1 MAQAESTVPPIYL
14 PPSNS
19 QTELLHAI
27 RVATATGRTL
37 LLEPGTH
44 STTPGQLNT
53 IEIGPR
59 GLEIGSG
66 SPTLP
71 FPAKGPSPAVV
82 RRPDFSIPA
91 TAPDDNFG
99 LFFVPAAPQ
108 FDASS
113 VTWKPG
119 KDEKGNPFEFAIFT
133 GGSISIHDLTL
144 DCNMGRQGLE
154 SLKAN
159 AAQHSMMLGFAPQW
173 YSAEFAPDGKTPRRA
188 YVMFRNVTVKNLTSV
203 NGAFADDISFVYFR
217 APMYPIIKEVVVQN
231 ITSTRRVGPHRGTIA
246 FGGLP
251 ERVNIHTTDVVFLNA
266 ESNVDFTAV
275 PRDADVFTPSRW
287 ALNGVKAHSLN
298 FGMAT
303 GVIDLTATALTT
315 TATCQI
321 QRVGGRVSNSNLTV
335 GPGEAGKFFQLDN
348 FTFDTVAW
356 HLTPTASGAVT
367 GLTLG
372 SSGNVASAL
381 TFLNN
386 KFGVLPGTTFSSGQL
401 INSVHSD
408 HDPGNS
414 ITATFK
420 QCEYQA
426 RFGTT
431 SDLIIAVVKERGTW
445 RFAIE
450 DLHGLDPDVAI
461 PKHPELPDVIRIVA
475 PGKTF
480 P

>member
-1 MAQAESTVPPIYL
+1 MEQAGSTLPPIYL

-19 QTELLHAI
+19 QTELVHAI
-27 RVATATGRTL
+27 RAAAATGRPL

-44 STTPGQLNT
+44 FTTPGQLNT
-53 IEIGPR
+53 IEIGLR
-59 GLEIGSG
+59 GLDIGTGRSPLPSVARG
-66 SPTLP
+66 SST
-71 FPAKGPSPAVV
+71 AVV

-91 TAPDDNFG
+91 AAPDDNFG

-108 FDASS
+108 DLSNA
-113 VTWKPG
+113 VWKPG
-119 KDEKGNPFEFAIFT
+119 KDEQGLPIEFAVVI

-154 SLKAN
+154 ALKAN
-159 AAQHSMMLGFAPQW
+159 IAQHSTMLGFAPKW
-173 YSAEFAPDGKTPRRA
+173 YSVEPAPDHKTPRRA
-188 YVMFRNVTVKNLTSV
+188 YVVFRNVTVKDLMTV
-203 NGAFADDISFVYFR
+203 NGAFADDISFLYFQ
-217 APMYPIIKEVVVQN
+217 ALVVPIIKEVVVRN

-251 ERVNIHTTDVVFLNA
+251 ERVNIHTTDVAFLNA

-275 PRDADVFTPSRW
+275 PRDADVFTRSRW

-303 GVIDLTATALTT
+303 RVIDLTATALTT

-348 FTFDTVAW
+348 FTFDTVTW

-401 INSVHSD
+401 INSAHSD
-408 HDPGNS
+408 HDLGNS

-426 RFGTT
+426 GFGMT
-431 SDLIIAVVKERGTW
+431 SGLIIAVVMERGTW